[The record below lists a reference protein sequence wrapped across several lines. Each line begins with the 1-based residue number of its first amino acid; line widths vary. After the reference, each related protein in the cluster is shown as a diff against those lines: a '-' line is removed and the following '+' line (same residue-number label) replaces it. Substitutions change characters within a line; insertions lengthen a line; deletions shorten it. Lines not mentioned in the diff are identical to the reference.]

1 MLSLRRIGFTAARV
15 AVNDDPTRLAQR
27 CLWTTAWLGTRWEKK
42 NLQVYPP
49 QGPEE
54 PRRPAEVYH
63 CRRQIKYSKDKM
75 WYIAKLIR
83 GMSIDQAIAQLGFL
97 DKKGAKI
104 AQEVLKEAQEMAV
117 KDHNVEYRSN
127 LYVESC
133 ECLGKNVRV
142 GRCASAPSP
151 TSPRCTTHQHPH
163 LLRLQRSLLSSVY
176 LNSSSSFEMI
186 NKNLKWYLNVYMCIC
201 VYIYMYICVYM
212 YIRGVF
218 KKYPTLIFR
227 A

>member
-127 LYVESC
+127 LYVAQTFSGKGSC
-133 ECLGKNVRV
+133 LKRIRYH
-142 GRCASAPSP
+142 GRGRFGIMEKVYSHYFVKLVEGQPPPVQPSP
-151 TSPRCTTHQHPH
+151 TN
-163 LLRLQRSLLSSVY
+163 LQRAQSYLKSLRSRTIVHSL
-176 LNSSSSFEMI
+176 
-186 NKNLKWYLNVYMCIC
+186 
-201 VYIYMYICVYM
+201 
-212 YIRGVF
+212 
-218 KKYPTLIFR
+218 
-227 A
+227 